1 MRTHKKMG
9 EIGIAKTELACA
21 VCVHVWVAYLHRFCR
36 RIPYS
41 CIMVRNKCVSII
53 RSYARPNSGQTAPN
67 FRLPVRV
74 HSMYNYVRAKAHFDS
89 RWRFISVFSI
99 LQFAA
104 LYFFSIRNGIELRK
118 VCQTRWVCECKGKA
132 MGGRPKC
139 PTRSKARRSTTIAP
153 APKSPRTER
162 KVTPEIP

>member
-1 MRTHKKMG
+1 MKWISVDLDGFAKHSYFVKTTTTLEPTDNTQQHKCEHTQKMG

-74 HSMYNYVRAKAHFDS
+74 HSMYEPKP
-89 RWRFISVFSI
+89 I
-99 LQFAA
+99 
-104 LYFFSIRNGIELRK
+104 SIRVGDSFPFLVFCNL
-118 VCQTRWVCECKGKA
+118 
-132 MGGRPKC
+132 P
-139 PTRSKARRSTTIAP
+139 RSTSFQLGMELSFAKC
-153 APKSPRTER
+153 AKRGGSA
-162 KVTPEIP
+162 